1 MPPSNNSPLKMRKSF
16 RSGDSNS
23 IKSEEMED
31 IKNTR
36 NQEDQSTCELME
48 TEEAFLIDIFLISF
62 MLHI

>member
-1 MPPSNNSPLKMRKSF
+1 MRKSF